1 MLEHCK
7 ELLEQQLVIDED
19 GDTLDANS
27 QKVKEFWE
35 LDEVKLAMM
44 DEEIF

>member
-1 MLEHCK
+1 MLER
-7 ELLEQQLVIDED
+7 QLVIDED

-27 QKVKEFWE
+27 QKVKEFWS
-35 LDEVKLAMM
+35 LDEVKLAIM